1 MSSLIFLNID
11 DYKTEI
17 YHSKFPL
24 KHDAI
29 PHINGSASLS
39 SNGSTSCVISSI
51 SNGLILDKQRHIL
64 IIGAMS
70 FIGARLTM
78 YLHERGYHVLGV
90 EDLINVNNDDMKWYR
105 WSQLIDNRIPA
116 QIVKL
121 SRKENLL
128 SLLSHHSPQA
138 IIYVPTRV
146 DGMERNDDTVH
157 SVLKN
162 FVSLLMNMKSN
173 PQVVLVSYWKTLLEK
188 GWLTSYET
196 ILSSMYSQSSSA
208 IVRVSNIHESLEDT
222 GGRAQW
228 HVNDVC
234 SVIKKAL
241 TSKQYIWDMSQCTS
255 FTDDKQYLI
264 PSDHLLRTD
273 KWVEEYNKY
282 IKRRTRNVTLGAYLV
297 SVSYVSQYGIFPVS
311 NSFRYIFN
319 WFTTA
324 SRQGLD
330 IVLFH
335 DTMSRDF
342 QQRLKE
348 FHHNTETI
356 HIKPT
361 SQMIANDQ
369 RFYFIYDYLVR
380 NSDIKLAI
388 ATDIRD
394 VEFLRDPSLAM
405 SFIGD
410 YIYTGLDVPFYTDVG
425 SHGQANSYKKCY
437 PDYPRNEV
445 YKSYGLFNIGVIGGT
460 RSAILT
466 FLIHL
471 LLNMENSRHVANS
484 CCDMPSIE
492 LLMHTV
498 FFDEGFVGYPFN
510 SAFFTQTPGPRGLNI
525 RHKPT

>member
-1 MSSLIFLNID
+1 
-11 DYKTEI
+11 
-17 YHSKFPL
+17 
-24 KHDAI
+24 
-29 PHINGSASLS
+29 
-39 SNGSTSCVISSI
+39 
-51 SNGLILDKQRHIL
+51 
-64 IIGAMS
+64 MS

-228 HVNDVC
+228 YVNDVC